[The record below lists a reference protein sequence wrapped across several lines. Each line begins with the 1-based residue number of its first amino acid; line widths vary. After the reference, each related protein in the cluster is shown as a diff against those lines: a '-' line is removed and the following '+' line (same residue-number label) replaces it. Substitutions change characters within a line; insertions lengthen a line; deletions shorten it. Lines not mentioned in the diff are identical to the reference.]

1 MKELYEK
8 YAGAYDSDFEIP
20 EEEGD
25 SGEEDS
31 SHEEEEEE
39 EEESDGMF
47 ISSKS
52 EVISLCFGCAVTLK
66 KFLGQRKDHSRPHI
80 LSP

>member
-1 MKELYEK
+1 MTMKELYEK

-25 SGEEDS
+25 SGDEDS
-31 SHEEEEEE
+31 SQEEEEEE

-47 ISSKS
+47 FSSKW
-52 EVISLCFGCAVTLK
+52 VMISLF
-66 KFLGQRKDHSRPHI
+66 
-80 LSP
+80 